1 VLSII
6 SIFVQLADE
15 IENGT
20 ASERRRNNYV
30 QEKIRER
37 FRRTKETRTTEGN
50 IIATNALQSTS
61 EESTVSFDTPKMT
74 QPHPRKRLQVPSAKP
89 RDLTNL
95 RSKHSISARICITML
110 LSGNVNKTFAFTN
123 SLNRKATPRHTSRK
137 FPTRIA
143 ESASLEYLDSLD
155 GNDRS
160 EASEKQKRADRRKSL
175 PEKAAA
181 SLPLSDPKDH
191 RYSASDWL
199 HNIYSIPRS
208 TILRDIKAPVLTIF
222 FWGIFVSLVHKI
234 LKIYD
239 AAHIMCVS
247 PTPHSFLMSAL
258 GLLLVF
264 RTNTAYQRFAEG
276 RQIWERILST
286 SRNLTRLTSLY
297 ENDLGTERKLRMFRM
312 LGAFPYLLHYHI
324 VEDKRL
330 DVRTKP
336 KLQDRV
342 PQFFSRG
349 KSKPRNNPLSH
360 VYESPSSSNPP
371 VADEDTLPWC
381 LFPPK
386 AMKKCAKSEN
396 PPLWVCD
403 RLSRDITDVAYND
416 NYTNRERASFLS
428 HIDKLSQCVGECERI
443 HQTAVPQNYARHSLR
458 SLAIWLLTLPF
469 ALVKDLGL
477 LTGPV
482 MGVTAWLMFGVY
494 QIGASIEDPFRGSLR
509 LRMLCDAIYRD
520 VMYETSM
527 KNRRETAFDMQD
539 EIEEWRAM
547 KDLTRE
553 ISEAP
558 TGSNASLTED
568 SNEMATMNDLTREI
582 PDSEVPT
589 NVSSIPSSTK
599 DPKEMRPYTD

>member
-1 VLSII
+1 
-6 SIFVQLADE
+6 
-15 IENGT
+15 
-20 ASERRRNNYV
+20 
-30 QEKIRER
+30 
-37 FRRTKETRTTEGN
+37 
-50 IIATNALQSTS
+50 
-61 EESTVSFDTPKMT
+61 
-74 QPHPRKRLQVPSAKP
+74 
-89 RDLTNL
+89 
-95 RSKHSISARICITML
+95 ML
-110 LSGNVNKTFAFTN
+110 LSENVNRTFAFTN
-123 SLNRKATPRHTSRK
+123 SLNRKATPRHTNRN
-137 FPTRIA
+137 FPSWIA
-143 ESASLEYLDSLD
+143 EAPVSSEYLDSLN
-155 GNDRS
+155 GNGRS

-181 SLPLSDPKDH
+181 SLPLSDPNDH

-222 FWGIFVSLVHKI
+222 FWGTFVSLVHKI
-234 LKIYD
+234 LKIYIP
-239 AAHIMCVS
+239 ASAQIMCVT

-336 KLQDRV
+336 KLQGRV
-342 PQFFSRG
+342 PQFFTRG
-349 KSKPRNNPLSH
+349 KFKPRNNPLSY
-360 VYESPSSSNPP
+360 VYESPSFRKPA

-403 RLSRDITDVAYND
+403 RLSRDITDVTYND

-458 SLAIWLLTLPF
+458 SLAIWLLSLPF
-469 ALVKDLGL
+469 ALIKDLGL

-553 ISEAP
+553 IPEVS
-558 TGSNASLTED
+558 TNGSTPSLTED
-568 SNEMATMNDLTREI
+568 PNDMAAINDLTLEI
-582 PDSEVPT
+582 PENKAPT
-589 NVSSIPSSTK
+589 NGSSIPSLTK
-599 DPKEMRPYTD
+599 DPKEMRP

>member
-1 VLSII
+1 V
-6 SIFVQLADE
+6 
-15 IENGT
+15 T
-20 ASERRRNNYV
+20 
-30 QEKIRER
+30 
-37 FRRTKETRTTEGN
+37 
-50 IIATNALQSTS
+50 
-61 EESTVSFDTPKMT
+61 
-74 QPHPRKRLQVPSAKP
+74 
-89 RDLTNL
+89 
-95 RSKHSISARICITML
+95 
-110 LSGNVNKTFAFTN
+110 
-123 SLNRKATPRHTSRK
+123 
-137 FPTRIA
+137 
-143 ESASLEYLDSLD
+143 
-155 GNDRS
+155 
-160 EASEKQKRADRRKSL
+160 
-175 PEKAAA
+175 
-181 SLPLSDPKDH
+181 
-191 RYSASDWL
+191 
-199 HNIYSIPRS
+199 
-208 TILRDIKAPVLTIF
+208 
-222 FWGIFVSLVHKI
+222 
-234 LKIYD
+234 
-239 AAHIMCVS
+239 

-336 KLQDRV
+336 KLQGRV
-342 PQFFSRG
+342 PQFFTRG
-349 KSKPRNNPLSH
+349 KFKPRNNPLSY
-360 VYESPSSSNPP
+360 VYESPSFRKPA

-403 RLSRDITDVAYND
+403 RLSRDITDVTYND

-458 SLAIWLLTLPF
+458 SLAIWLLSLPF
-469 ALVKDLGL
+469 ALIKDLGL

-553 ISEAP
+553 IPEVS
-558 TGSNASLTED
+558 TNGSTPSLTED
-568 SNEMATMNDLTREI
+568 PNDMAAINDLTLEI
-582 PDSEVPT
+582 PENKAPT
-589 NVSSIPSSTK
+589 NGSSIPSLTK
-599 DPKEMRPYTD
+599 DPKEMRP

>member
-1 VLSII
+1 MAEAVLS
-6 SIFVQLADE
+6 
-15 IENGT
+15 ENLD
-20 ASERRRNNYV
+20 N
-30 QEKIRER
+30 
-37 FRRTKETRTTEGN
+37 
-50 IIATNALQSTS
+50 
-61 EESTVSFDTPKMT
+61 
-74 QPHPRKRLQVPSAKP
+74 
-89 RDLTNL
+89 
-95 RSKHSISARICITML
+95 
-110 LSGNVNKTFAFTN
+110 
-123 SLNRKATPRHTSRK
+123 LNR
-137 FPTRIA
+137 
-143 ESASLEYLDSLD
+143 
-155 GNDRS
+155 
-160 EASEKQKRADRRKSL
+160 SEKQKRADRRKSL

-181 SLPLSDPKDH
+181 SLPLSDPNDH

-199 HNIYSIPRS
+199 HNVYSIPRS

-234 LKIYD
+234 LPAS
-239 AAHIMCVS
+239 AAQLMCVT

-297 ENDLGTERKLRMFRM
+297 ENDLGTDRKLRMFRM

-336 KLQDRV
+336 KLQGRV
-342 PQFFSRG
+342 PQFFTRG
-349 KSKPRNNPLSH
+349 TFKPRNNPLSP
-360 VYESPSSSNPP
+360 VYESPSSRKPA
-371 VADEDTLPWC
+371 VADEETLPWC

-386 AMKKCAKSEN
+386 AMKKCAQSEN

-403 RLSRDITDVAYND
+403 RLSRDITDAAYND

-458 SLAIWLLTLPF
+458 SLAIWLLSLPF
-469 ALVKDLGL
+469 ALIKDLGL

-539 EIEEWRAM
+539 EIEEWAIPEVS
-547 KDLTRE
+547 T
-553 ISEAP
+553 S
-558 TGSNASLTED
+558 GSTPSLTED
-568 SNEMATMNDLTREI
+568 PNEMAAMNDLTLEI
-582 PDSEVPT
+582 PDNKAPT
-589 NVSSIPSSTK
+589 NGSSIPSSTN
-599 DPKEMRPYTD
+599 DPKKMRP